1 MSMKLS
7 HRTLRI
13 TSAAAICTTLAF
25 GTAGIAMAGQ
35 RSHSHNHSST
45 GRRDQGQSSN
55 FAAGVVTAL
64 GTNSITL
71 KDRQGTTTTY
81 TTSSGTTYF
90 EGKTAVTV
98 ADLAVNEEVGLELTS
113 TSPQTV
119 TKVDIRPV
127 LVAGSV
133 TAVSGNTITVA
144 GRHGT
149 TSSVVVSPAT
159 TYTSGG
165 AASTLAAVVVG
176 AVIFATGLPGTTA
189 GTLDA
194 STVDIKAP
202 HVQTFAAGVVTAL
215 GTNSITLK
223 DRQGTT
229 TTYTTSSG
237 TTYFEGK
244 TAVTVADLAVNEEV
258 GLELTSTSPQTVTK
272 VDIRPVLVAG
282 SVTAVSGNTITV
294 AGRHGTTSSVVVSP
308 ATTYTS
314 GGAASTLAAV
324 VVGAVI
330 FATGL
335 PGTTAGTLDAS
346 TVNIFAALASHQGFA
361 PGNGGAGPSTGH
373 HQSHTTGFG
382 RGRGRH

>member
-13 TSAAAICTTLAF
+13 ASAAAICTTLAF

-35 RSHSHNHSST
+35 RSHSHDHSSI
-45 GRRDQGQSSN
+45 GRRDQGQSS
-55 FAAGVVTAL
+55 
-64 GTNSITL
+64 
-71 KDRQGTTTTY
+71 
-81 TTSSGTTYF
+81 
-90 EGKTAVTV
+90 
-98 ADLAVNEEVGLELTS
+98 
-113 TSPQTV
+113 
-119 TKVDIRPV
+119 
-127 LVAGSV
+127 
-133 TAVSGNTITVA
+133 
-144 GRHGT
+144 
-149 TSSVVVSPAT
+149 
-159 TYTSGG
+159 
-165 AASTLAAVVVG
+165 
-176 AVIFATGLPGTTA
+176 
-189 GTLDA
+189 
-194 STVDIKAP
+194 
-202 HVQTFAAGVVTAL
+202 TFAAGVVTAL